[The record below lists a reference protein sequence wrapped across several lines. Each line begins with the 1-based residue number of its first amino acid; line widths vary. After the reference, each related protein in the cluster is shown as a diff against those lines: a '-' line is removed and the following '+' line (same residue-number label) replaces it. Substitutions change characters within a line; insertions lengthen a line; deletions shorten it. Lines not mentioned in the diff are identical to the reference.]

1 MLFVTHDVEEAV
13 YLADRI
19 VVMTPRP
26 GRIKCI
32 VAVPFSRPR
41 QRTDERFTAVRN
53 HLLEQ
58 CMAEHASRRNCR
70 VTAVR
75 ANGKQLMNKIKPL
88 IGCSLLLAIACYG
101 LLQRTGSPFPTGA
114 NSEFRIRI
122 GTNRALGTV
131 TPYVARDKGFFEQQ
145 GIQAQV
151 IDFNDVTTLMES
163 TASGQL
169 DVALVGISSPAI
181 WQQRGARL
189 KIVAAANGGG
199 HVLLTRNDTAIRS
212 LQDLRGRKIATP
224 KPGTVTDTL
233 FRAHIIHDLAK
244 LDPERDIQILPNMAA
259 ADMSTVLFV
268 SHEVDAAITWEP
280 FASQA
285 EANYKNHVMLFD
297 AAQEWRKQNPHRKHL
312 YPVNV
317 VIANQDFIDRHPE
330 SLRRFLAAYAQGV
343 QFINREA
350 EEANQ
355 IISRETQLD
364 ESIVIAAR
372 RRIDFSAQVDIDAS
386 LETLAWSVESG
397 YLRKAPTP
405 EQLFDLRFLPREVE

>member
-1 MLFVTHDVEEAV
+1 
-13 YLADRI
+13 
-19 VVMTPRP
+19 
-26 GRIKCI
+26 
-32 VAVPFSRPR
+32 
-41 QRTDERFTAVRN
+41 
-53 HLLEQ
+53 
-58 CMAEHASRRNCR
+58 
-70 VTAVR
+70 
-75 ANGKQLMNKIKPL
+75 MNKIKPL

-101 LLQRTGSPFPTGA
+101 LLQRTGSQLSNRA

-163 TASGQL
+163 IASGQL

-233 FRAHIIHDLAK
+233 FRAHIIHDLAN
-244 LDPERDIQILPNMAA
+244 LDPEKDIQILPNMAA

-285 EANYKNHVMLFD
+285 EANYKNHVVLFD
-297 AAQEWRKQNPHRKHL
+297 AAQEWRKQNPHKKHL

-317 VIANQDFIDRHPE
+317 VIANQNFIDQHPE

-343 QFINREA
+343 EFINHKP
-350 EEANQ
+350 EEADQ

-386 LETLAWSVESG
+386 LETLAWSVELG
-397 YLRKAPTP
+397 YLKKIPAS
-405 EQLFDLRFLPREVE
+405 EQLFDLRFLPKEVE